1 MLSFYLCVGLPRG
14 GILSRFPTNFFTL
27 FILYHLSISSS
38 CDLIT
43 SSGMWQRVLVTF
55 AYYVVPPSCYSVCLG
70 PRYFSHNFALED
82 PVFVYDSEG
91 KVHTCMEQHIELE
104 SGTE

>member
-14 GILSRFPTNFFTL
+14 GILSGFPTNFFAL

-43 SSGMWQRVLVTF
+43 SSGMWQRILVTV
-55 AYYVVPPSCYSVCLG
+55 AYYVVPSSCYSVCLG
-70 PRYFSHNFALED
+70 LRYFSRNFVLED
-82 PVFVYDSEG
+82 TVFVYYSEG
-91 KVHTCMEQHIELE
+91 KVHTCMKQHIQLG
-104 SGTE
+104 SVTE